1 MIYFILLILSCLC
14 AQTLRADTGLYT
26 FPKIEEQKI
35 SVPADRRRL
44 DPFMTALSKKTA
56 VPEQTLAEEFR
67 RGAGRGEMIRII
79 LIAKKSGQ
87 PINAIVREREKGAWF
102 SKIAQ
107 TYQLDNRALR
117 KESLGILKEIEAELK
132 AEEAKNRAE
141 ADVRPSTKTAGVSD
155 STGSELPGSE
165 RSGSKLSDTEISA
178 PGGSKTPAGKT
189 AP

>member
-1 MIYFILLILSCLC
+1 MTRLILLILSCLC

-35 SVPADRRRL
+35 SVPTDRRRL

-67 RGAGRGEMIRII
+67 RGAGRSEMIRII

-87 PINAIVREREKGAWF
+87 PINAIIREREKGTWF

-117 KESLGILKEIEAELK
+117 KEALGILKEIEAELK
-132 AEEAKNRAE
+132 LEEAKNQAE
-141 ADVRPSTKTAGVSD
+141 ADVRPSTKTAGVS
-155 STGSELPGSE
+155 ELSRPE
-165 RSGSKLSDTEISA
+165 LSGSGA
-178 PGGSKTPAGKT
+178 PAGKT